1 MKKIAILSAVFLV
14 LSTALFAATVSP
26 DVIVTAEEVTI
37 PESTISFNYDDR
49 DNTFMSYVDLFN
61 LYGETI
67 GFDISNAVYSLVSEE
82 GESPVYNVQITLP
95 DEKIVELA
103 RVIALV
109 NSLLTELMHV
119 NDLQILPSTDAE
131 SVVIETI
138 AK

>member
-37 PESTISFNYDDR
+37 PESTISFNYDDS

-61 LYGETI
+61 LYGDSI

-82 GESPVYNVQITLP
+82 GESPVHNVQITLP

>member
-1 MKKIAILSAVFLV
+1 
-14 LSTALFAATVSP
+14 
-26 DVIVTAEEVTI
+26 
-37 PESTISFNYDDR
+37 
-49 DNTFMSYVDLFN
+49 MSYVDLFN
-61 LYGETI
+61 LYGESI